1 MCGGSQTL
9 KQVKT
14 RSDITSIALNPG
26 WVKTDMGGSAALLEP
41 KDSVAG
47 QLKVVLGLKK
57 EDTGKF
63 LSYDGQ
69 ELAW

>member
-1 MCGGSQTL
+1 M
-9 KQVKT
+9 KT
-14 RSDITSIALNPG
+14 RPDIISIALNPG
-26 WVKTDMGGSAALLEP
+26 WVRTDMGGSYAPLEP

-57 EDTGKF
+57 EDAGKF

-69 ELAW
+69 ELTW